1 MFLALVE
8 QIQAAKKYQKRRIE
22 FFEIGICDDCDG
34 DLDSLGRAQLC
45 FLLNCGNNDDDD
57 GVSLDDYGNI
67 DEEEKEKG
75 DNDDQD
81 CDDDDVVVSRDNCGV

>member
-22 FFEIGICDDCDG
+22 FFEIGICDDGDG

-45 FLLNCGNNDDDD
+45 FLLNCGNNDD
-57 GVSLDDYGNI
+57 
-67 DEEEKEKG
+67 EKERGKDG
-75 DNDDQD
+75 KDDQD
-81 CDDDDVVVSRDNCGV
+81 CDDDGVS

>member
-45 FLLNCGNNDDDD
+45 FLLNCGNNDDD
-57 GVSLDDYGNI
+57 
-67 DEEEKEKG
+67 EERGKH
-75 DNDDQD
+75 DDQD
-81 CDDDDVVVSRDNCGV
+81 CEDDDGGVS